1 MKFDYFKP
9 LSAMVQTR
17 LLAMHLPS
25 GRVWNS
31 KTGRELWK
39 ILSVLSVSINE
50 LSSILWNLIQDFC
63 VDTSTT
69 LLSLWEESLGIAPQE
84 SSTIEER
91 RLNVKAQIRKAPIVK
106 KEEWGAILTKA
117 FGYTV
122 NVYPALEFIADT
134 DFYLPNPVPTP
145 LYLVHPDNIPQN
157 RFVVVVDPVYGED
170 NVKKAEEII
179 KRFIPKNVYAIIIDR
194 DLFF

>member
-9 LSAMVQTR
+9 LSATVQTR

-69 LLSLWEESLGIAPQE
+69 LLSLWEESLGIVPQE

-91 RLNVKAQIRKAPIVK
+91 RLNVKAQIRKAPIVT
-106 KEEWGAILTKA
+106 KEEWESVLSTA
-117 FGYTV
+117 FGRSIS
-122 NVYPALEFIADT
+122 VYPAKDIDMT
-134 DFYLPNPVPTP
+134 DSRFQFPYTFPIYFYPVNPSERK
-145 LYLVHPDNIPQN
+145 QN
-157 RFVVVVDPVYGED
+157 RFTLYVDNLTPAEIVTAKKI
-170 NVKKAEEII
+170 VKKFRASNTLIIYIFSEE
-179 KRFIPKNVYAIIIDR
+179 
-194 DLFF
+194 